1 MKINLKQN
9 IKEGVLQHMKDND
22 IDAECMESID
32 LTKEEMKR
40 GIKEGSVKTY
50 YTYGLLIPRA
60 GYPAMKINDKVIPVY
75 TKGE

>member
-22 IDAECMESID
+22 IAAECMESID

-40 GIKEGSVKTY
+40 GIKEGSVAKWCTW
-50 YTYGLLIPRA
+50 GIPNKWN

-75 TKGE
+75 TKGG